1 MRGIALLSNDSFNS
15 KCWVHHS
22 LSWKSQALLLEL
34 LCTNHWLSAIS
45 QSHLLFLCRLHSWS
59 FSKIEIYQE
68 KYPTQNNY
76 NQENEEPSGVWI
88 FLKDAG
94 KWKRTEK
101 LLILYTWI
109 NVIRKISILAH
120 LPIINSKS
128 REIILGVR
136 TTWEINF
143 SRSSSTASQF
153 LAPLS
158 FQMYMPET
166 TVILEFLLSLQPT
179 FNPLRGYA
187 FIIDPISD
195 HA

>member
-1 MRGIALLSNDSFNS
+1 MTVA
-15 KCWVHHS
+15 V
-22 LSWKSQALLLEL
+22 A
-34 LCTNHWLSAIS
+34 SAES
-45 QSHLLFLCRLHSWS
+45 TTTCPGNCRLFSGNFSAQIIDFLPFHKVICYSCVDCTPDL
-59 FSKIEIYQE
+59 FSKIEIYHK

-101 LLILYTWI
+101 LLILYI
-109 NVIRKISILAH
+109 YMNVIRIICILAH

-128 REIILGVR
+128 KEIILGVR
-136 TTWEINF
+136 TTWEINLNL
-143 SRSSSTASQF
+143 SSATTSQF
-153 LAPLS
+153 LAPLP

-166 TVILEFLLSLQPT
+166 IVILEFFLSLQPT
-179 FNPLRGYA
+179 LNPLRGYA
-187 FIIDPISD
+187 FKIDPISD